1 MADQYT
7 YPGSHVLVNLPGYT
21 RADAWKNAE
30 VAHVSARLAA
40 FVEHPIAG
48 NFDLAHLQAIHAAL
62 VRGFY
67 SWGGQLRTTDTGP
80 GGTGIAHCRPEFIRA
95 EADRVFTAL
104 AEADY
109 LRGRDRDAFSRE
121 LAWTWG
127 ELTVIHPFRDVNTRT
142 QFTFFN
148 QVALHAGWLIDW
160 TMIDPYLFG
169 YARTVAIVSDERGI
183 DALLFPALKPLIG
196 GVAPTEPLRRGV
208 DRFVAGRAAW
218 TRPEL
223 DRALIA
229 AIERRDASS

>member
-1 MADQYT
+1 MPDPYS
-7 YPGSHVLVNLPGYT
+7 YPGSHVLVNIHGYVDPELWKAAERRVVQT
-21 RADAWKNAE
+21 RLTD
-30 VAHVSARLAA
+30 L
-40 FVEHPIAG
+40 VEHPIPG
-48 NFDLAHLQAIHAAL
+48 DFNLTHLQAIHAAL
-62 VRGFY
+62 VDGFY

-80 GGTGIAHCRPEFIRA
+80 GGTGIAHCRPEFIEA
-95 EADRVFTAL
+95 EAERVFNAL
-104 AEADY
+104 AETDY
-109 LRGRDRDAFSRE
+109 LRGRDRDAFSQG

-148 QVALHAGWLIDW
+148 QLALHAGWLIDW

-183 DALLFPALKPLIG
+183 DALLFPALKPLVG

-208 DRFVAGRAAW
+208 DRFVAGRSAW

-223 DRALIA
+223 DRALVA
-229 AIERRDASS
+229 AIEQRDAS

>member
-21 RADAWKNAE
+21 HPEAWKEAA
-30 VAHVSARLAA
+30 VAHVSARLVEL
-40 FVEHPIAG
+40 VEHPIMG
-48 NFDLAHLQAIHAAL
+48 DFDLVHLQAIHAAL
-62 VRGFY
+62 VDGFY

-95 EADRVFTAL
+95 ETDRVFGAL
-104 AEADY
+104 ADEDY
-109 LRGRDRDAFSRE
+109 LRGRDRDAFSRG

-148 QVALHAGWLIDW
+148 QLALHAGWLIDW

-183 DALLFPALKPLIG
+183 DALLFPALKPLVG
-196 GVAPTEPLRRGV
+196 GAASPEPLRQGL
-208 DRFVAGRAAW
+208 DRFVAGGSTW

-223 DRALIA
+223 DQALVA
-229 AIERRDASS
+229 AIEQRDA